1 MKLDN
6 AKGYA
11 VCRPSVTTSQNFVRL
26 PKSATTYY
34 MFYVSGSGAESP
46 ITAPWAT
53 YDGIVRTNSYK
64 LLYDKNDGN
73 SKEIP
78 MSIAGLGTSSGRIF
92 LVGNPFMVN
101 LNVKKF
107 LEGNSSLNGK
117 FYYEYVDGVL
127 RATDW
132 EEPSNKVL
140 RPTRAIF
147 VKTNTSTS
155 SIILNFTEDMMSFN
169 EKAEVVVVPKAPMA
183 YVAPNVDEQILTLTA
198 MVGDAKA
205 CSFIEQTNYSSK
217 DYSDTEDAELLML
230 DAEMTPIGLYS
241 IASDYALMYNSTP
254 DIRNIPIAV
263 MVLDSTINAETFM
276 LTFDGVDN
284 FDETLYL
291 YDAYYESMLPLIEGL
306 TLELDMP
313 AENENRYYITT
324 SRSGDI
330 TTDADGI
337 EDAKVCV
344 QSYNGYAVVYSD
356 KDINSIRVYDVA
368 GRKIY
373 DAADLNASQYR
384 IDLPTGVYV
393 MQLMVDGDE
402 IMQKMI
408 IK

>member
-1 MKLDN
+1 MKLDS

-11 VCRPSVTTSQNFVRL
+11 VCRPSVTTPQNFVRL

-78 MSIAGLGTSSGRIF
+78 MSIVSAGSGSIF

-107 LEGNSSLNGK
+107 LEGNSSLNGT
-117 FYYEYVDGVL
+117 FCYEYVDGVL
-127 RATDW
+127 VANNMKTPYN
-132 EEPSNKVL
+132 EVL

-147 VKTNTSTS
+147 VQAKTSTT
-155 SIILNFTEDMMSFN
+155 SIRFTEDMMSFN

-217 DYSDTEDAELLML
+217 DYSDSEDAELLML